1 MRTRFFP
8 WGCKRNFKKSAEG
21 TLLSLKLKLHRLKAT
36 IVILARQIS
45 KMMKISIQ
53 FKIFAAGIKYADY
66 FLFPD
71 NKVIR

>member
-36 IVILARQIS
+36 IVILARQI
-45 KMMKISIQ
+45 
-53 FKIFAAGIKYADY
+53 FKDDKD
-66 FLFPD
+66 
-71 NKVIR
+71 KH